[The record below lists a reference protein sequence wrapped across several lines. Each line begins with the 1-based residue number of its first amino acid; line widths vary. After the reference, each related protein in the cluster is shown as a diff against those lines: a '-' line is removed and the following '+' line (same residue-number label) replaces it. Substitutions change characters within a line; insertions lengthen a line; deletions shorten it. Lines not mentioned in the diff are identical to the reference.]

1 MKKYVRANLED
12 AMVSCKRSAKI
23 AADSLWDF
31 QNQITGPK
39 ELSDYLTVDD
49 INILDEARNILN
61 DYAEDA

>member
-12 AMVSCKRSAKI
+12 AMASCKRSAKK
-23 AADSLWDF
+23 AANGIWDF

-49 INILDEARNILN
+49 INILDEARNILEG
-61 DYAEDA
+61 YAES